1 MLTLK
6 PVGRGRWRPM
16 VIEIDAWRVPPM
28 TVAVGQRIPIGG
40 VIFRICHIDP

>member
-16 VIEIDAWRVPPM
+16 VIDIDAWRVPPM
-28 TVAVGQRIPIGG
+28 TVAVGQRITIGG
-40 VIFRICHIDP
+40 IVFRVTGVSP